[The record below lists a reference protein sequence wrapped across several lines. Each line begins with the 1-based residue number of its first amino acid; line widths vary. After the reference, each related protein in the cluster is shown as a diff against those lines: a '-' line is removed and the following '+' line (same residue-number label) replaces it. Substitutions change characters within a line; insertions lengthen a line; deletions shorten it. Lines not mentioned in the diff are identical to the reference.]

1 MLNKNINGNYL
12 LALNVDWDAKL
23 HFKKSIFKDMFE
35 LIDFTI
41 DYFIQNP
48 KKRLV
53 IRSHPGEFL
62 GNVPTSFSVED
73 YISNKFGKL
82 PKI

>member
-1 MLNKNINGNYL
+1 ML
-12 LALNVDWDAKL
+12 L

-48 KKRLV
+48 KK
-53 IRSHPGEFL
+53 
-62 GNVPTSFSVED
+62 D
-73 YISNKFGKL
+73 
-82 PKI
+82 